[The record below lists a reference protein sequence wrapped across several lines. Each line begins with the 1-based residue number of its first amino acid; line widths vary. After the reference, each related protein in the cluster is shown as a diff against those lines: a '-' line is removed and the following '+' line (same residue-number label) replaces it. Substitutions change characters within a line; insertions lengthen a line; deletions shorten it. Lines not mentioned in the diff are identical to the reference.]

1 LRESLCKEPDE
12 LVGIDEFGKCLCAR
26 LDEAEHILGCQDG
39 EEKESSVRTI
49 VERKR
54 YPRGYKQ

>member
-1 LRESLCKEPDE
+1 LCESLGKEPDE
-12 LVGIDEFGKCLCAR
+12 LIGIDEFGKCLCAR
-26 LDEAEHILGCQDG
+26 LDEAVHILGCQDG
-39 EEKESSVRTI
+39 EEKECGGRTI

>member
-1 LRESLCKEPDE
+1 VSRCKEPDE

-26 LDEAEHILGCQDG
+26 LDKAEHILGCQDG
-39 EEKESSVRTI
+39 EEKENGVRAI